1 MKKHFYINHLFLV
14 VIFFITNMSYAQ
26 EKITISFES
35 KEDKIYIYYTLD
47 ANLNDEYEIDVIL
60 KRSSVPSFE
69 YKPTALTG
77 DIGTGKFAGSQK
89 TIIWQVSESEM
100 EMFDGDDFFF
110 EIDAQ
115 KIEEGGG
122 IPWYVWVGGLA
133 AGGAAAVIVLL
144 GGDDEPESTTFADP
158 PARP

>member
-1 MKKHFYINHLFLV
+1 MRNHIYFKHFFTALILLTSKISF
-14 VIFFITNMSYAQ
+14 AQ
-26 EKITISFES
+26 EGVTVSFES

-47 ANLNDEYEIDVIL
+47 ANLNDEFEIGIIL
-60 KRSSVPSFE
+60 KRTSVPSFE
-69 YKPTALTG
+69 YTPTSLTG

-144 GGDDEPESTTFADP
+144 GGDDEPESTTFANP